1 MEMKINLG
9 ELNLEHM
16 VEDIIDGFDEIV
28 GIMGEVYETDRY
40 QDMTDHLIESNEITT
55 EKIVGMIGRN
65 TTEELITE
73 LLIERMLLQ
82 GVLVVHEDC

>member
-40 QDMTDHLIESNEITT
+40 QHLTDHLIESNEITT